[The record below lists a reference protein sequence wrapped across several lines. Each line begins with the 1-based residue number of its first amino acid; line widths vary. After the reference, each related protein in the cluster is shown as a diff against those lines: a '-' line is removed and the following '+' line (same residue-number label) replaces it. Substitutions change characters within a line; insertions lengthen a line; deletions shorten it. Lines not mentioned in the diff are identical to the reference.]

1 MRLFTGPAAYRRYLE
16 ASLALALAEIKRDA
30 DRRADEDPRVQRLST
45 IPDRFIEAG
54 DAGTLCIM
62 VGAARIP
69 AKGKV
74 AASDLLFPE
83 GL

>member
-54 DAGTLCIM
+54 ESRTLCIM
-62 VGAARIP
+62 VGVPNEGAQIP
-69 AKGKV
+69 IALTSLLSAV
-74 AASDLLFPE
+74 A
-83 GL
+83 

>member
-54 DAGTLCIM
+54 DTGTLCIM
-62 VGAARIP
+62 VGVPNEGAQIPEALVALMAR
-69 AKGKV
+69 V
-74 AASDLLFPE
+74 A
-83 GL
+83 